1 MKTYDF
7 RTPPFKLFGVPNWD
21 GSREMERVPASVV
34 SQLECAEQMQSLAR
48 RCPGARLC
56 FRTDSTYVEF
66 HIQLESISPD
76 IGMSIY
82 SCQSGNMFVGERPTA
97 RYAGLVNPANYQTTL
112 CVGHLKKSADME
124 DVTLYLPRNEHVT
137 SIEILL
143 NDDAHV
149 EAPTPYKYSK
159 PIMFYGSSITEGG
172 CCSKPSN
179 CYNALVSR
187 WLDADYYNFGFSGSA
202 RGEIAMA
209 DYINTIGKSVFV
221 MDYDHNSPSAEHL
234 RASHE
239 PFFGRIREHDPKLP
253 IVLMTRPDFDFWPE
267 CAERREIIRATYEH
281 ARAAGDENV
290 YFIDG
295 ERLFGDDDRMA
306 CSNDCVH
313 PNDLGMFRMAKVVEP
328 VLRGIMERLP

>member
-34 SQLECAEQMQSLAR
+34 SQLDCAEQMQSLAR

-66 HIQLESISPD
+66 HIKLESISPD

-137 SIEILL
+137 
-143 NDDAHV
+143 
-149 EAPTPYKYSK
+149 
-159 PIMFYGSSITEGG
+159 
-172 CCSKPSN
+172 
-179 CYNALVSR
+179 
-187 WLDADYYNFGFSGSA
+187 
-202 RGEIAMA
+202 
-209 DYINTIGKSVFV
+209 
-221 MDYDHNSPSAEHL
+221 
-234 RASHE
+234 
-239 PFFGRIREHDPKLP
+239 
-253 IVLMTRPDFDFWPE
+253 
-267 CAERREIIRATYEH
+267 
-281 ARAAGDENV
+281 
-290 YFIDG
+290 
-295 ERLFGDDDRMA
+295 
-306 CSNDCVH
+306 
-313 PNDLGMFRMAKVVEP
+313 
-328 VLRGIMERLP
+328 

>member
-112 CVGHLKKSADME
+112 CVGHLKKA
-124 DVTLYLPRNEHVT
+124 P
-137 SIEILL
+137 ILR
-143 NDDAHV
+143 
-149 EAPTPYKYSK
+149 T
-159 PIMFYGSSITEGG
+159 
-172 CCSKPSN
+172 
-179 CYNALVSR
+179 
-187 WLDADYYNFGFSGSA
+187 
-202 RGEIAMA
+202 
-209 DYINTIGKSVFV
+209 
-221 MDYDHNSPSAEHL
+221 
-234 RASHE
+234 
-239 PFFGRIREHDPKLP
+239 
-253 IVLMTRPDFDFWPE
+253 
-267 CAERREIIRATYEH
+267 
-281 ARAAGDENV
+281 
-290 YFIDG
+290 
-295 ERLFGDDDRMA
+295 
-306 CSNDCVH
+306 
-313 PNDLGMFRMAKVVEP
+313 
-328 VLRGIMERLP
+328 